1 MLWYL
6 SIVSN
11 SSFTPLASKSA
22 DSDIANKFVRPRP
35 ATIPRDGSLSFND
48 GEQIFLTFVHI

>member
-1 MLWYL
+1 MLWDL

-48 GEQIFLTFVHI
+48 GQ